1 LLTFAIAFG
10 LTGLAEIWSTA
21 VTYLHA
27 PGSVA
32 EVLWGVAVAAV
43 LWLIVAH
50 IRAGA
55 GAPERLIDQLRH
67 PVQGPLAAIV
77 PVTVMLVGAHVA
89 SYLPAVGTTI
99 VLVALAGGSGYAGWI
114 LAHWLRG
121 NVALERAH
129 GGFLLPTV
137 ALGFVGSL
145 AAAMIRLDGLA
156 IAMFA
161 VGTFFWMLTS
171 TIVIARIMIHAALP
185 DALTPTLAILLA
197 PPAVA
202 GLAWFAINGHTID
215 GVALA
220 IAGLAGIVILM
231 QLALLP
237 RYLALPFGIGF
248 WSFTFPVAAAAMYVI
263 EWLAVVQPFG
273 WQTAAWLLVAAVSS
287 LVLGIAVRSVRLSP
301 VYPRVNR
308 QPSSHV
314 LQDSTTSRDGSV
326 DAGGAFPSP

>member
-1 LLTFAIAFG
+1 MPTRIPLFTFAIAFG

-27 PGSVA
+27 PGVVA

-43 LWLIVAH
+43 VWLIVAH
-50 IRAGA
+50 TRAGA
-55 GAPERLIDQLRH
+55 DAPERLIDQLRH

-89 SYLPAVGTTI
+89 SYVPAVGATI
-99 VLVALAGGSGYAGWI
+99 VVVALAGGTAYAGWI

-121 NVALERAH
+121 NVALESAH

-161 VGTFFWMLTS
+161 IGTFFWIVTGA
-171 TIVIARIMIHAALP
+171 IVIARILIHAALP
-185 DALTPTLAILLA
+185 DALTPTLTILLA

-215 GVALA
+215 RMALS
-220 IAGLAGIVILM
+220 IAGLAVIVILM
-231 QLALLP
+231 QLALVP
-237 RYLALPFGIGF
+237 RYLALPFGMGF
-248 WSFTFPVAAAAMYVI
+248 WSFTFPVAAAAMYII

-273 WQTAAWLLVAAVSS
+273 WQALAWLLVAAVST
-287 LVLGIAVRSVRLSP
+287 LVVGIAVRSVRLSP
-301 VYPRVNR
+301 VLSRANRV
-308 QPSSHV
+308 V
-314 LQDSTTSRDGSV
+314 ITSRTRG
-326 DAGGAFPSP
+326 